1 MNDLQIFNYN
11 GNEVRT
17 VQKGGEP
24 WWVLKDVCEIFG
36 ETNYR
41 RVSGR
46 LDEDEKGVSQIN
58 THGGLQSMTVINE
71 AGLYTVLFAMQPE
84 KARGVTD
91 EYVQQRQE
99 QLRSFRKWVTGEVLP
114 SIRKTGSYTLPQTTD
129 GKIALLAQGHMELKA
144 EVDEIKTDLEMLK
157 MDLPLL
163 PIEAD
168 KITEVVRRKGVY
180 LLGGKQ
186 SEAYSN
192 RSLRQKLYNNI
203 YSNLKYQFGVKSYK
217 SIKRSQCDTAIQ
229 LVDEYKPP
237 YFLSEQIN
245 QMNRQI
251 NML

>member
-17 VQKGGEP
+17 VQKDGEP
-24 WWVLKDVCEIFG
+24 WWILKDVCGVLGLKNPTMIAERLEDDEVTKLNLGGLSG
-36 ETNYR
+36 ETN
-41 RVSGR
+41 
-46 LDEDEKGVSQIN
+46 I
-58 THGGLQSMTVINE
+58 INE
-71 AGLYTVLFAMQPE
+71 SGLYNVI
-84 KARGVTD
+84 
-91 EYVQQRQE
+91 
-99 QLRSFRKWVTGEVLP
+99 LRSDKPEAKPFRKWVTGEVLP

-245 QMNRQI
+245 QMNRQM

>member
-1 MNDLQIFNYN
+1 MNELQIFNYN

-17 VQKGGEP
+17 VQKDGEP
-24 WWVLKDVCEIFG
+24 WWVLKDVCDVLDIKNSTDVAKRLDVDEVTRFNLGGLSG
-36 ETNYR
+36 ETN
-41 RVSGR
+41 
-46 LDEDEKGVSQIN
+46 I
-58 THGGLQSMTVINE
+58 INE
-71 AGLYTVLFAMQPE
+71 SGLYNVI
-84 KARGVTD
+84 
-91 EYVQQRQE
+91 
-99 QLRSFRKWVTGEVLP
+99 LRSDKPEAKPFRRRVTGEVLP

-245 QMNRQI
+245 QMNRQMS
-251 NML
+251 ML

>member
-1 MNDLQIFNYN
+1 MNELQIFDYN

-17 VQKGGEP
+17 VQKDGEP
-24 WWVLKDVCEIFG
+24 WWILKDVCGVLGLKNPTMIAERLEDDEVTKLNLGGLSG
-36 ETNYR
+36 ETN
-41 RVSGR
+41 
-46 LDEDEKGVSQIN
+46 I
-58 THGGLQSMTVINE
+58 INE
-71 AGLYTVLFAMQPE
+71 SGLYNVI
-84 KARGVTD
+84 
-91 EYVQQRQE
+91 
-99 QLRSFRKWVTGEVLP
+99 LRSDKPEAKPFRRWVTGEVLP

>member
-1 MNDLQIFNYN
+1 MNELQIFNYN

-17 VQKGGEP
+17 VQKDGEP
-24 WWVLKDVCEIFG
+24 WWILKDVCGVLGLKNPTMIAERLEDDEVTKLNLGGLSG
-36 ETNYR
+36 ETN
-41 RVSGR
+41 
-46 LDEDEKGVSQIN
+46 I
-58 THGGLQSMTVINE
+58 INE
-71 AGLYTVLFAMQPE
+71 SGLYNVI
-84 KARGVTD
+84 
-91 EYVQQRQE
+91 
-99 QLRSFRKWVTGEVLP
+99 LRSDKSEAKPFRKWVTGEVLP

-229 LVDEYKPP
+229 LVDEYRPP

>member
-1 MNDLQIFNYN
+1 MNELQIFNYN

-17 VQKGGEP
+17 VQKDGEP
-24 WWVLKDVCEIFG
+24 WWILKDVCGVLGLKNPTMIAERLEDDEVTKLNLGGLSG
-36 ETNYR
+36 ETN
-41 RVSGR
+41 
-46 LDEDEKGVSQIN
+46 I
-58 THGGLQSMTVINE
+58 INE
-71 AGLYTVLFAMQPE
+71 SGLYNVI
-84 KARGVTD
+84 
-91 EYVQQRQE
+91 
-99 QLRSFRKWVTGEVLP
+99 LRSDKPEAKPFRRWVTGEVLP

-186 SEAYSN
+186 SEAYGN

-245 QMNRQI
+245 QMNRQM

>member
-1 MNDLQIFNYN
+1 MNEVQIFNYN

-17 VQKGGEP
+17 VQKDGEP
-24 WWVLKDVCEIFG
+24 WWILKDVCDVLDIKNSTDVAKRLDVDEVTRFNLGGLSG
-36 ETNYR
+36 ETN
-41 RVSGR
+41 
-46 LDEDEKGVSQIN
+46 I
-58 THGGLQSMTVINE
+58 INE
-71 AGLYTVLFAMQPE
+71 SGLYNVI
-84 KARGVTD
+84 
-91 EYVQQRQE
+91 
-99 QLRSFRKWVTGEVLP
+99 LRSDKPEAKPFRRWVTGEVLP

-229 LVDEYKPP
+229 LVDEYRPP

-245 QMNRQI
+245 QMNRQM

>member
-1 MNDLQIFNYN
+1 MNELQIFNYN

-17 VQKGGEP
+17 VQKDGEP
-24 WWVLKDVCEIFG
+24 WWILKDVCGVLGLKNPTMIAERLEDDEVTKLNLGGLSG
-36 ETNYR
+36 ETN
-41 RVSGR
+41 
-46 LDEDEKGVSQIN
+46 I
-58 THGGLQSMTVINE
+58 INE
-71 AGLYTVLFAMQPE
+71 SGLYNVI
-84 KARGVTD
+84 
-91 EYVQQRQE
+91 
-99 QLRSFRKWVTGEVLP
+99 LRSDKPEAKPFRRWVTGEVLP

-245 QMNRQI
+245 QMNRQM